1 MWKEVKIFIAATL
14 TFSFM
19 AMHGVDKDYQT
30 MALAMAILLA
40 GWIANG
46 EE

>member
-1 MWKEVKIFIAATL
+1 MWKEIKIIIAATL

-19 AMHGVDKDYQT
+19 VMHGMDKDYQT